1 MGHQAKMQLTKLNL
15 NEVFLRS
22 AANWCEALGSF
33 PLRSLD
39 LRVEQSFPYPAALK
53 SEGLP
58 TGTDGNSF
66 LLVVRSK
73 RKALGK
79 QVDPGT
85 TAETFRL

>member
-15 NEVFLRS
+15 NEVFLCS
-22 AANWCEALGSF
+22 VADQCEALGPF

-58 TGTDGNSF
+58 TRTDGNSF
-66 LLVVRSK
+66 LLVVQSK
-73 RKALGK
+73 RRAWGK
-79 QVDPGT
+79 QVGPGT